1 MSISG
6 LFDIGKSA
14 LFASQT
20 ALTITSNNIANA
32 NTPGYNRQDVILNIA
47 NPVSTGAGV
56 IGRGVTTEGIRSSYD
71 KFIYAQLLGQ
81 QQNQGSSAAMDQ
93 AWGQVEQVFNE
104 AQGVGLST
112 SLNEYFNA
120 WQDVATNPASQTPR
134 TVLLQK
140 AQALVTSAQTME
152 RSMIDTLNGTNTG
165 LTDGARQVNM
175 LAASIADLNKQI
187 TQQES
192 GSGRATAL
200 DLRDQRGQKLN
211 ELAKLVDFSSFEDN
225 NGSLTVTVG
234 MRNLVYGTTTN
245 PMSTRRNAD
254 GNQDLYLDGI
264 NITGNIQKGKLSGL
278 IAARDDIQSSALTGL
293 RKLVGAITQQ
303 VNALHRTGY
312 GLDASTGNDF
322 FTPLQLITTS
332 SAAGASVAATIT
344 DPDQLTL
351 DEYRFTVDAGNNIN
365 VTNKQTGALVIPPSP
380 YVSGGTISL
389 PGMDVVI
396 TGAVASTDS
405 FTVSPLAGVIS
416 SFSVAVTDPK
426 QIAAT
431 TSSLQLPGD
440 NSNAVQIAQ
449 LANTAQSSIGN
460 NTFSGFYGGLVSTV
474 GIMKQAASDS
484 LSFDNN
490 LLTSL
495 QSTRDS
501 ISGVSLDEE
510 AANLIR
516 YQRSYE
522 AAART
527 ISVADQLLQTILQIQ

>member
-1 MSISG
+1 MSILG

-20 ALTITSNNIANA
+20 ALTVTSNNIANA

-47 NPVSTGAGV
+47 NPINSGAGM
-56 IGRGVTTEGIRSSYD
+56 IGMGVTTEGIRSSYD
-71 KFIYAQLLGQ
+71 KFIQAQLLGQ
-81 QQNQGSSAAMDQ
+81 QQNQGRSASMDQ

-104 AQGVGLST
+104 AKGVGLSS
-112 SLNEYFNA
+112 SLNDYFNA
-120 WQDVATNPASQTPR
+120 WQDVATNPASQPPR
-134 TVLLQK
+134 TVLLQRAK
-140 AQALVTSAQTME
+140 ALVTSAQTIE
-152 RSMIDTLNGTNTG
+152 RSMLDTLNGANTG
-165 LTDGARQVNM
+165 LTDGARQVNT
-175 LAASIADLNKQI
+175 LAANIADLNQRI

-192 GSGRATAL
+192 GSGRATAF
-200 DLRDQRGQKLN
+200 DLRDQRGQKLD

-234 MRNLVYGTTTN
+234 MRNLVYGATTN
-245 PMSTRRNAD
+245 RMSTKTNAE
-254 GNQDLYLDGI
+254 GNQDLFLDGI
-264 NITGNIQKGKLSGL
+264 NITTNIQKGQLSGL
-278 IAARDDIQSSALTGL
+278 IAARDDIQSSALIGL
-293 RKLVGAITQQ
+293 RKLVGSVTQQ
-303 VNALHRTGY
+303 VNALHRTGF

-322 FTPLQLITTS
+322 FTPLQLTTTS
-332 SAAGASVAATIT
+332 NSAGANVTATIT
-344 DPDQLTL
+344 NQNLLTL
-351 DEYRFTVDAGNNIN
+351 DEYRITVDAGNNIN
-365 VTNKQTGALVIPPSP
+365 VTNKQTGALVIPPAP

-396 TGAVASTDS
+396 AGAVASTDIFS
-405 FTVSPLAGVIS
+405 VSPLTGVIR
-416 SFSVAVTDPK
+416 SFGVSLTDPR

-431 TSSLQLPGD
+431 TSALQLPGD

-449 LANTAQSSIGN
+449 LANASQNAIGN

-474 GIMKQAASDS
+474 GVMKQAASDS

-490 LLTSL
+490 LLAAL
-495 QSTRDS
+495 QSQRDS

-522 AAART
+522 AGARM
-527 ISVADQLLQTILQIQ
+527 IRVADELLQTILNI